1 MARARPMLVSE
12 ILGDGTLA
20 DAGRLL
26 NISEA
31 DMRSKLAALIARGFP
46 QPDDTT
52 GMIDLDAVVQWRR
65 LRHPSLFGLIGHQ
78 PGAQDARNVV
88 SGRIERMFANGKAG
102 R

>member
-1 MARARPMLVSE
+1 MLVSE

-20 DAGRLL
+20 DAGRLM

-31 DMRSKLAALIARGFP
+31 DMRAKLAALVARGFP
-46 QPDDTT
+46 QPDATT

-65 LRHPSLFGLIGHQ
+65 LRHPSLFDLIGHQ

-88 SGRIERMFANGKAG
+88 SDRIKGMFANAKAG

>member
-1 MARARPMLVSE
+1 MARARLMLVSE

-20 DAGRLL
+20 DAGRLM

-31 DMRSKLAALIARGFP
+31 DMRAKLAALIARGFP

-65 LRHPSLFGLIGHQ
+65 LRNPSLFGLNSDQ
-78 PGAQDARNVV
+78 PGAQGAGSVIADRLRRMRANAQAR
-88 SGRIERMFANGKAG
+88 R
-102 R
+102 